1 MKWYPRWK
9 RSGGGF
15 LNFNSLTTEENIMK
29 AKISGA
35 AICYEKLDKASDDQ
49 VVNVKWLRI
58 GHTQTMSEG
67 AAYNVTWVLKNSG
80 ALIPVPST
88 GPVVDYT
95 INRAK
100 LNEYF
105 DQKTPF
111 SPYFQA
117 RKQTGK
123 VTRQLDNTL
132 QAAAALATP
141 ESNIDDVEVIDN
153 LLDAMA
159 AAESVLNK
167 IKRIAE
173 AMHS

>member
-1 MKWYPRWK
+1 MTKP
-9 RSGGGF
+9 
-15 LNFNSLTTEENIMK
+15 
-29 AKISGA
+29 KISGA
-35 AICYEKLDKASDDQ
+35 AICYEKLDKADDDQ
-49 VVNVKWLRI
+49 IVNVPWLRR
-58 GHTQTMSEG
+58 GHGHHMSEG
-67 AAYNVTWVLKNSG
+67 AAYNVTWVLKKYG
-80 ALIPVPST
+80 ALELINGT
-88 GPVVDYT
+88 GVHARYK

-105 DQKTPF
+105 DQYKPY
-111 SPYFQA
+111 SPYFKARREAKLDSSFQA
-117 RKQTGK
+117 YKLKTAAK
-123 VTRQLDNTL
+123 V
-132 QAAAALATP
+132 ATP

>member
-1 MKWYPRWK
+1 MPK
-9 RSGGGF
+9 
-15 LNFNSLTTEENIMK
+15 T
-29 AKISGA
+29 KISGA
-35 AICYEKLDKASDDQ
+35 AICYEKLDKAANDQ
-49 VVNVKWLRI
+49 IVNVQWLRR
-58 GHTQTMSEG
+58 GFTHQMSEG
-67 AAYNVTWVLKNSG
+67 AAYNVTWKLKQIG
-80 ALIPVPST
+80 ALVPIAST
-88 GPVVDYT
+88 GNVTDFT
-95 INRAK
+95 IDRK
-100 LNEYF
+100 VLNKYF
-105 DQKTPF
+105 EDVTPF

-123 VTRQLDNTL
+123 TARQLDNTL
-132 QAAAALATP
+132 QVAAERATP